1 MSKTALIDHLYAAWQ
16 RGPVSPLSLGSSGT
30 QDAVL
35 VTGAEDVLRV
45 LVHDAALYTK
55 RSHRAR
61 ALLGEGLITATGEPW
76 KRQRRALQAHFTTV
90 GVRRYEQHI
99 SAAAQHIARHWDACA
114 AERVPTDV
122 GEDMRYFALDTIWR
136 LLTGSPLDARTA
148 GELAAVDTVVAAL
161 PTTASSGAAESEDL
175 APELARVDAAAYRA
189 IAQAR
194 QAAPAAK
201 TGILHELLDYP
212 DQLIRDE
219 LVTLVVA
226 GHETTAT
233 TLTWLQLLLDRNP
246 GWREWALREGP
257 SGHQA
262 LISEALRLY
271 PSIWLIPRYALAT
284 TELGGQRV
292 GEGTRVLVCPYL
304 THRDP
309 ALWPAPTSFDPRRF
323 AEKPRPGTFHPFGVG
338 ARACLGQHF
347 SMREMQTLLEA
358 LLPHHVPHFTTPH
371 PAPVFAA
378 TLRPDGPLPATLHS

>member
-16 RGPVSPLSLGSSGT
+16 RGPVSALSLGP
-30 QDAVL
+30 QRAVL
-35 VTGAEDVLRV
+35 VTGAEDVPRV

-61 ALLGEGLITATGEPW
+61 SLLGDGLITATGEPW

-99 SAAAQHIARHWDACA
+99 GGAAQHIARHWDACA

-136 LLTGSPLDARTA
+136 LLTGRPLDARTS
-148 GELAAVDTVVAAL
+148 GELAAIDTVVAAL
-161 PTTASSGAAESEDL
+161 PTTASSGVSETADL
-175 APELARVDAAAYRA
+175 APELARIDAAAYRA
-189 IAQAR
+189 IERAR
-194 QAAPAAK
+194 QEDPAAK
-201 TGILHELLDYP
+201 TGVLHELLDYP

-233 TLTWLQLLLDRNP
+233 TLTWLQLLLHQHP
-246 GWREWALREGP
+246 GWRAWALREGP
-257 SGHQA
+257 SGYQA

-292 GEGTRVLVCPYL
+292 EAGTRVLVCPYL

-309 ALWPAPTSFDPRRF
+309 ELWPAPTTFDPRRF
-323 AEKPRPGTFHPFGVG
+323 AERPRPGAYHPFGVG

-347 SMREMQTLLEA
+347 SLREMRILLEA
-358 LLPHHVPHFTTPH
+358 VLPHHAPRFSQPV

-378 TLRPDGPLPATLHS
+378 TLRPAGPLPATLHT